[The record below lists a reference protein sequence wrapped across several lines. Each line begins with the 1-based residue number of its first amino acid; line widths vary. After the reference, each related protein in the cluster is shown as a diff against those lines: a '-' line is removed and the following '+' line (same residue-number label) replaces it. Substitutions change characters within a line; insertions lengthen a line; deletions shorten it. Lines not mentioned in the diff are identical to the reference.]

1 MAKIRKMAETA
12 INKIRNIGIIA
23 HIDAGKTTVSER
35 ILFYSGRGYKMGEV
49 HEGTAT
55 MDWMPEE
62 QERGITIT
70 SAATTCEWNDHCV
83 NIIDTPGHV
92 DFTAEVERSLRVLDG
107 AVGVFC
113 GVGGV
118 EAQSE
123 TVWRQADKYRVPRLA
138 FVNKLD
144 RVGSDFYEVVKEV
157 QGRLDA
163 HPVPIQMPWGKE
175 QQFRGIIDL
184 IRMKAV
190 SFAGERGEQVAEEDI
205 PADLLAEARYRREE
219 MVERLAEH
227 SDAIM
232 EKYVHGEEPTAE
244 ELDAALRETTI
255 RCQITPVL
263 CGAAFKNKGIQ
274 PLLDAVVRYLP
285 SPLDVPPVKGIH
297 PKHHDKEL
305 TRNPS
310 ADEPFAGLV
319 FKIFSDQHGELYYMR
334 VYSGTLET
342 GDRIYNAAKERKES
356 ISRIFRMHANS
367 RTQVETAA
375 AGDIVAVIG
384 PKFAVTG
391 DTLCDERHPIVL
403 ERISFPQTV
412 IAMSIE
418 PQTQA
423 DKDKLAIVLS
433 KLAKEDPTFDHR
445 VDTETGQMIIS
456 GMGELHLEVLKNRML
471 RDFGLDAIVGK
482 PRVSYKETI
491 TRGTE
496 AEGKFV
502 RQTGGRGQYGH
513 VVIQVEPH
521 HGETPVEFESKII
534 GGAIPKEYVPAIE
547 RGVIDTAKSG
557 IVTGYPLI
565 NIKVTLLDGSFH
577 EVDSSEIAFNAA
589 AALAL
594 RDAIRKVGVE
604 LLEPIMKLEIAAP
617 DQYLGEVIADL
628 NSRRADI
635 TEMVA
640 RGAMRIIHAKAP
652 LSEMFGYSTTLRSLT
667 QGRASY
673 TMEPCEYRI
682 APRQIY
688 EKIVA

>member
-1 MAKIRKMAETA
+1 MADVP

-23 HIDAGKTTVSER
+23 HIDAGKTTVTER
-35 ILFYSGRGYKMGEV
+35 ILYYTGKGYKMGEV

-70 SAATTCEWNDHCV
+70 SAATTCEWDDHCV

-107 AVGVFC
+107 AIGVFC

-123 TVWRQADKYRVPRLA
+123 TVWRQADKYKVPRLA

-144 RVGSDFYEVVKEV
+144 RVGSDFFAVVKEIEE
-157 QGRLDA
+157 RLDA
-163 HPVPIQMPWGKE
+163 RPIAIQMPLGKE
-175 QQFRGIIDL
+175 QEFRGIIDL
-184 IRMKAV
+184 IRLKAV
-190 SFAGERGEQVAEEDI
+190 TFQGDYGEKVVEEEIPSDLVAE
-205 PADLLAEARYRREE
+205 AQYRREE
-219 MVERLAEH
+219 MIERIAEH
-227 SDAIM
+227 SELMMA
-232 EKYVHGEEPTAE
+232 KYVEGVEPTVDEIYAG
-244 ELDAALRETTI
+244 LREATV
-255 RCQITPVL
+255 RSAATPVL

-274 PLLDAVVRYLP
+274 PLLDAVARFLP
-285 SPLDVPPVKGIH
+285 SPLDIPPLQGHH
-297 PKHHDKEL
+297 PKQKDTVL
-305 TRNPS
+305 TRKPS
-310 ADEPFAGLV
+310 PDEPFAGLV
-319 FKIFSDQHGELYYMR
+319 FKIFSDQHGDLNYVRIYSGQLFSGKR
-334 VYSGTLET
+334 VYNVNK
-342 GDRIYNAAKERKES
+342 DKKES
-356 ISRIFRMHANS
+356 ISRIYRMHADS
-367 RTQVETAA
+367 RAQVETAGP
-375 AGDIVAVIG
+375 GDIVAVIG

-391 DTLCDERHPIVL
+391 DTLCDERHPVIL

-412 IAMSIE
+412 ISMSIE
-418 PQTQA
+418 PKTQA

-433 KLAKEDPTFDHR
+433 KLAKEDPTFDR
-445 VDTETGQMIIS
+445 RMDSETGQMIIS

-471 RDFGLDAIVGK
+471 RDFGLDANVGR

-491 TRGTE
+491 TRATE
-496 AEGKFV
+496 AEGKFI

-513 VVIQVEPH
+513 VEIRVEPF
-521 HGETPVEFESKII
+521 HGESPVEFENKII
-534 GGAIPKEYVPAIE
+534 GGAIPKEYIPAVEQGIRE
-547 RGVIDTAKSG
+547 TAKSG
-557 IVTGYPLI
+557 VVTGYPLI

-577 EVDSSEIAFNAA
+577 EVDSSDIAFNAA

-594 RDAIRKVGVE
+594 REAVKRVGVE
-604 LLEPIMKLEIAAP
+604 LLEPIMKLEIAVP
-617 DQYLGEVIADL
+617 EQYLGDVIADL

-635 TEMVA
+635 TEMQA
-640 RGAMRIIHAKAP
+640 RGSMRIIHAKAP
-652 LSEMFGYSTTLRSLT
+652 LAEMFGYSTALRSAS
-667 QGRASY
+667 QGRATY